1 MCDVWIISHDG
12 GVYIVEMDK
21 EIYLSGLYDYYG
33 ELLTDKQK
41 NYFESYYFNNLSLA
55 EIANERGISR
65 NAVFDQ
71 LKKTYTLLEEYEKKL
86 SLYKKYELR
95 QAIYEKLLEI
105 DDEKVNELTEKLKK
119 IE

>member
-1 MCDVWIISHDG
+1 MDILEKKQH
-12 GVYIVEMDK
+12 YILLFDCYESLLTEKQK
-21 EIYLSGLYDYYG
+21 EYFKDYYFS
-33 ELLTDKQK
+33 D
-41 NYFESYYFNNLSLA
+41 LSLA

-95 QAIYEKLLEI
+95 QAIYEKLIEI
-105 DDEKVNELTEKLKK
+105 DDEKINELTEKLKK